1 MSKFKNALRHTAPQ
15 SGEPRHQDPFYPKPL
30 VTLATNAVLDPTQV
44 TPAGLEI
51 KVSYPTIKT
60 DDVIALIFNR
70 IDTFVPIEVSDERV
84 VSFWVSAPYIVPAL
98 GATVEIYY
106 RTVNSEGDVNQSEV
120 LQLTVLPFVDGDLKM
135 AKVKQASDGAPGE
148 LDLSKFAGDADISI
162 EPWPLIAAKQRV
174 WLDMVSN
181 KGTSNI
187 LESYSVT
194 TADVSAGI
202 TRGISRT
209 ELLEIA
215 NNSEI
220 TFPLKVQFDGTD
232 TVVGAKDF
240 STLKLRLLGTAGG
253 TEYTLNFNDLVPR
266 VLDDDLNTLN
276 MKVGFATIPR
286 HPNEIASENGSIYLK
301 MHTTKNDGLVI
312 ITFNRG
318 IIPSYVSFDLA
329 VADGACVV
337 RCYND
342 SDMISQERGVSDF
355 KTMRF
360 DAPGIKELRFYAIN
374 TTPMATEFLLDNF
387 RFNDTNGTLSLQP

>member
-1 MSKFKNALRHTAPQ
+1 MSKFKNALRHTATQ

-44 TPAGLEI
+44 SPAGMEI

-60 DDVIALIFNR
+60 GDVIALIFNR
-70 IDTFVPIEVSDERV
+70 IDTFVPIEVGDERV
-84 VSFWVSAPYIVPAL
+84 VSFWISASYIVPTL
-98 GATVEIYY
+98 GETVEIYY
-106 RTVNSEGDVNQSEV
+106 KTVSSEGDVNQSEV
-120 LQLTVLPFVDGDLKM
+120 LQLTVLPFMDGDLKM
-135 AKVKQASDGAPGE
+135 AKVEQASDGAPGE

-162 EPWPLIAAKQRV
+162 EPWPLIAAGQRV

-187 LESYSVT
+187 LKSYSVT
-194 TADVSAGI
+194 NADISAGI
-202 TRGISRT
+202 THGISRT

-232 TVVGAKDF
+232 TVVGAKEF

-253 TEYTLNFNDLVPR
+253 TEYSENFNDLVPR
-266 VLDDDLNTLN
+266 VLDHDLNTLN
-276 MKVGFATIPR
+276 MKVSFGTTR

-301 MHTTKNDGLVI
+301 MHTAKTGGIVI

-318 IIPSYVSFDLA
+318 ITPSYVSFDLA
-329 VADGACVV
+329 VTDGACVV
-337 RCYND
+337 YCYND
-342 SDMISQERGVSDF
+342 SDTIPQERGVSDF

-374 TTPMATEFLLDNF
+374 AIPMETEFLLDNF
-387 RFNDTNGTLSLQP
+387 RFNDTTGTPFLQL

>member
-1 MSKFKNALRHTAPQ
+1 MSKFKNALRHTATQ
-15 SGEPRHQDPFYPKPL
+15 SGEPRHQDPSYPKPL

-44 TPAGLEI
+44 TPAGMEI

-60 DDVIALIFNR
+60 GDVIALIFNR
-70 IDTFVPIEVSDERV
+70 IDTFVPIEVGDERV
-84 VSFWVSAPYIVPAL
+84 VSFWISASYIVPTL
-98 GATVEIYY
+98 GETVEIYY
-106 RTVNSEGDVNQSEV
+106 KTVSSEGDVNQSEV
-120 LQLTVLPFVDGDLKM
+120 LQLTVLPFMDGDLKM
-135 AKVKQASDGAPGE
+135 AKVEQASDGAPGE

-162 EPWPLIAAKQRV
+162 EPWPLIAAGQRV

-187 LESYSVT
+187 LKSYSVT
-194 TADVSAGI
+194 NADISAGI
-202 TRGISRT
+202 THGISRN

-253 TEYTLNFNDLVPR
+253 TEYFENFNDLVPR
-266 VLDDDLNTLN
+266 VLDDDLNTFN
-276 MKVGFATIPR
+276 MNFSFGTISNY
-286 HPNEIASENGSIYLK
+286 PNEIASQNGSIFLK
-301 MHTTKNDGLVI
+301 MHTNKTRASVS

-318 IIPSYVSFDLA
+318 ITPSYVSFDLA
-329 VADGACVV
+329 VIDGACVV
-337 RCYND
+337 YCFSD
-342 SDMISQERGVSDF
+342 SDTPPQERGVSDF

-360 DAPGIKELRFYAIN
+360 DAPGIKELQFFSIN
-374 TTPMATEFLLDNF
+374 ATPIATEFLLDNF
-387 RFNDTNGTLSLQP
+387 RFNDTTGTPSLQP

>member
-1 MSKFKNALRHTAPQ
+1 MSKFKNALSHTAPQ
-15 SGEPRHQDPFYPKPL
+15 SGEPRHHDPFYTKPL
-30 VTLATNAVLDPTQV
+30 VTLAPNAVLNPTQV

-60 DDVIALIFNR
+60 DDVIALTFNR

-84 VSFWVSAPYIVPAL
+84 VSFWVSASYVVPTL
-98 GATVEIYY
+98 GETVEIYY
-106 RTVNSEGDVNQSEV
+106 KTISSEGDVNQSEV
-120 LQLTVLPFVDGDLKM
+120 LQLTVLPFMDGDLKM
-135 AKVKQASDGAPGE
+135 AKVEQASDGAPGE

-162 EPWPLIAAKQRV
+162 EPWPLIAAGQRV

-187 LESYSVT
+187 LKSYPVT
-194 TADVSAGI
+194 TANISAGI
-202 TRGISRT
+202 THGISRT
-209 ELLEIA
+209 ELQEIA

-240 STLKLRLLGTAGG
+240 STLKLRLLGTTGG
-253 TEYTLNFNDLVPR
+253 TEYSENFEGLVPR
-266 VLDDDLNTLN
+266 VLDKNLDTLN
-276 MKVGFATIPR
+276 MKVSFGAISY
-286 HPNEIASENGSIYLK
+286 HPNEIASQNGSIYLK
-301 MHTTKNDGLVI
+301 MHTSKTCGIVI

-329 VADGACVV
+329 VTDGACVV
-337 RCYND
+337 HCYND
-342 SDMISQERGVSDF
+342 SDTISQERGVSDF

-360 DAPGIKELRFYAIN
+360 DAPGIRELRFYALN
-374 TTPMATEFLLDNF
+374 ATPIATEFLLDNF
-387 RFNDTNGTLSLQP
+387 RFNDTNGTLSVQP